1 MLHESNSYNSNRI
14 DFGDLQMLWK
24 EEEGSKGRWPGSGA
38 PKCRRTLRGGGR
50 RQHSPP
56 PRAPPTAPP
65 GPLRRPRNS
74 EDEARDLA
82 LTPRNAVTKERK
94 RCNLLKTCYFVGF
107 SILRRAPVFCFCIYV
122 GCGVSVLQLSL
133 GTLASLIPEINR
145 PTEKE
150 RCMRLVL

>member
-1 MLHESNSYNSNRI
+1 MAWIRRTQVPP
-14 DFGDLQMLWK
+14 DL
-24 EEEGSKGRWPGSGA
+24 KGRRPEAALATTKGA
-38 PKCRRTLRGGGR
+38 ANG
-50 RQHSPP
+50 
-56 PRAPPTAPP
+56 TAWAFAS
-65 GPLRRPRNS
+65 PRNG

-122 GCGVSVLQLSL
+122 GRGVSVLQLSL

-150 RCMRLVL
+150 RCMRLVW